1 MPAFGIPQSGP
12 FGPPNQGL
20 NVTCLQPSEELT
32 LFDGTETP
40 ALGLASIAFARGYQ
54 GSQDGGSTFSI
65 IGMPA
70 GMTVDVQ
77 ACSPPTGKAAD
88 PVTGGF
94 ASVAAMDAAFI
105 TVNTMAPTDPPY
117 TDIGRSA
124 FYRFKIS
131 AYTTGAMPVGVVQR

>member
-1 MPAFGIPQSGP
+1 MPVFGIPQPGP

-20 NVTCLQPSEELT
+20 NVTCVQPSERLT

-40 ALGLASIAFARGYQ
+40 AVGLASIAFARGYQ
-54 GSQDGGSTFSI
+54 GSQDGGSTFTI
-65 IGMPA
+65 IAMPA

-77 ACSPPTGKAAD
+77 VCSPPD
-88 PVTGGF
+88 GGF
-94 ASVAAMDAAFI
+94 ASVAAMDAAFV
-105 TVNTMAPTDPPY
+105 TVNTAAPSDPPY
-117 TDIGRSA
+117 TDIGRST